1 MKKRVPFSWKVEQ
14 YAFGAV
20 ALREEI
26 KRHKEAG
33 EKPWRLFKAVGIR
46 ALYVYAIV
54 AALLLVLVGSLWQG
68 IGQLRKSV
76 VDTFKRKDGYG

>member
-1 MKKRVPFSWKVEQ
+1 MKKGVPFSWKVEQ

-33 EKPWRLFKAVGIR
+33 EKPWCLFKAVGIR
-46 ALYVYAIV
+46 VVYVYAIT
-54 AALLLVLVGSLWQG
+54 ATLILVLGGSLWQG
-68 IGQLRKSV
+68 IGKIKQKCR
-76 VDTFKRKDGYG
+76 R